1 MFNDRMEAGKLLA
14 MELKKII
21 GKNEQDIILAVPR
34 GGVPVAYAVANVL
47 NLPVE
52 IVLTKKIG
60 HPMNKEYAIGAV
72 SLEDCFIIPHEDVSE
87 EYVEEETRK
96 IRSRLR
102 EMYQRFMGGKHPQ
115 NIQGKTVIV
124 IDDGIATGNTL
135 LATVRLLRKQNPQK
149 IIVASPVASWSA
161 VQKLKQEADEVVV
174 LLVPQEFYGVGSF
187 YRNFEQVDDEEVIYY
202 LDKIRAPKK
211 IS

>member
-1 MFNDRMEAGKLLA
+1 
-14 MELKKII
+14 
-21 GKNEQDIILAVPR
+21 
-34 GGVPVAYAVANVL
+34 
-47 NLPVE
+47 
-52 IVLTKKIG
+52 
-60 HPMNKEYAIGAV
+60 
-72 SLEDCFIIPHEDVSE
+72 
-87 EYVEEETRK
+87 
-96 IRSRLR
+96 R
-102 EMYQRFMGGKHPQ
+102 EMYQRFMGDKHPQ

-161 VQKLKQEADEVVV
+161 VHKLKQEADEVVV